1 MDICVGIITYVFV
14 LPFVA
19 ALMARTRRSFT
30 AEYKLAILTAYEAA
44 EPNEKAAILRREG
57 LYSSHVTEWRRA
69 GTAGALAALTRLRGR
84 PGASERDALIEQLRR
99 EKARL
104 EQDLAKSRFVVGVLT
119 KAVRALG
126 DALRAA
132 GHRPHA
138 DAVTDQ
144 AVAVLTPRIGTRAA
158 CVALGESQASYY
170 RRHRAQPSPQPAKSA
185 QARAVDAVARSGPPT
200 Q

>member
-1 MDICVGIITYVFV
+1 VDICVGITTYVSA

-19 ALMARTRRSFT
+19 TLMVRTRRSFT

-44 EPNEKAAILRREG
+44 RPSEKIAILRREG

-69 GTAGALAALTRLRGR
+69 RNTGALAALTKPRGR
-84 PGASERDALIEQLRR
+84 PGVSERDALIEQLRR

-104 EQDLAKSRFVVGVLT
+104 EQDLATSRFVVGVLT
-119 KAVRALG
+119 KAMRALG

-132 GHRPHA
+132 GHRPDA
-138 DAVTDQ
+138 DAATDQ
-144 AVAVLTPRIGTRAA
+144 AVADLTPRIGTRAA
-158 CVALGESQASYY
+158 CAALGESQASYY
-170 RRHRAQPSPQPAKSA
+170 RRHRAQPSPQPAKAA
-185 QARAVDAVARSGPPT
+185 QARAVDAVARSGPLA

>member
-1 MDICVGIITYVFV
+1 VDICVSITI
-14 LPFVA
+14 VA

-30 AEYKLAILTAYEAA
+30 AEYKLAILIAYEAA
-44 EPNEKAAILRREG
+44 RPSEKIAILRREG

-69 GTAGALAALTRLRGR
+69 RDTAALAALTRPRGR
-84 PGASERDALIEQLRR
+84 PGVSERDALIEQLRR

-104 EQDLAKSRFVVGVLT
+104 EQDLAKSRFVVAVLT
-119 KAVRALG
+119 RAVRALG

-132 GHRPHA
+132 GYRPDA

-144 AVAVLTPRIGTRAA
+144 AVAALTPRIGTRAA
-158 CVALGESQASYY
+158 CAALGESQASYY
-170 RRHRAQPSPQPAKSA
+170 RRHRAGPSPQPTRIT
-185 QARAVDAVARSGPPT
+185 QARAVDAVRRGGPLA

>member
-1 MDICVGIITYVFV
+1 VDICVGIITYVFA
-14 LPFVA
+14 LSFVA
-19 ALMARTRRSFT
+19 ALMASTRRSFT

-44 EPNEKAAILRREG
+44 GPNEKTAILRREG
-57 LYSSHVTEWRRA
+57 LYSSHIAEWRRA
-69 GTAGALAALTRLRGR
+69 RTTGALAALTRARGR
-84 PGASERDALIEQLRR
+84 PGASERDALIGELRR

-126 DALRAA
+126 DMLRAT
-132 GHRPHA
+132 GHRTHA

-144 AVAVLTPRIGTRAA
+144 AVAILTPRIGTRAA

-170 RRHRAQPSPQPAKSA
+170 RRYRTQPSPQTAKTA
-185 QARAVDAVARSGPPT
+185 QARAADVVSRSSSPG

>member
-1 MDICVGIITYVFV
+1 
-14 LPFVA
+14 
-19 ALMARTRRSFT
+19 MASTRRSFT

-44 EPNEKAAILRREG
+44 RPGEKIAILRREG
-57 LYSSHVTEWRRA
+57 LYSSHVTEWRQARN
-69 GTAGALAALTRLRGR
+69 TGALAALTRPRGR
-84 PGASERDALIEQLRR
+84 PGVSERDALIEQLRR

-104 EQDLAKSRFVVGVLT
+104 EQELAKSRFVVAVLA

-126 DALRAA
+126 EALRAA

-144 AVAVLTPRIGTRAA
+144 AVSALTPRIGTRAA
-158 CVALGESQASYY
+158 CAALGESQASYY
-170 RRHRAQPSPQPAKSA
+170 RRRRAEPAPLPTRTT
-185 QARAVDAVARSGPPT
+185 QARAMDPVRRVGPRSGRLA

>member
-1 MDICVGIITYVFV
+1 
-14 LPFVA
+14 
-19 ALMARTRRSFT
+19 MARARRSFT

-44 EPNEKAAILRREG
+44 GPNEKIAILRREG

-69 GTAGALAALTRLRGR
+69 RTAGALAALTRPRGR
-84 PGASERDALIEQLRR
+84 PGVSERDALIEQLRR

-119 KAVRALG
+119 KAMRALV

-132 GHRPHA
+132 GHRSDA

-144 AVAVLTPRIGTRAA
+144 AVADLTPQIGTRAA

-170 RRHRAQPSPQPAKSA
+170 RRHRAQPSPQSAKTA
-185 QARAVDAVARSGPPT
+185 QARAVDGVTRRGPLA

>member
-1 MDICVGIITYVFV
+1 MG
-14 LPFVA
+14 
-19 ALMARTRRSFT
+19 RTRRSFT

-44 EPNEKAAILRREG
+44 RPREKIAILRREG

-69 GTAGALAALTRLRGR
+69 RNTGALAALTRPRGR
-84 PGASERDALIEQLRR
+84 PSVSERDALIEQLRR

-104 EQDLAKSRFVVGVLT
+104 EQDLAKSRFVVAVLA
-119 KAVRALG
+119 KAVRALA

-132 GHRPHA
+132 GHRPDA

-144 AVAVLTPRIGTRAA
+144 AVAALAPRIGTRAA
-158 CVALGESQASYY
+158 CAALGESQASYY
-170 RRHRAQPSPQPAKSA
+170 RRHRAERSPRPTRTA
-185 QARAVDAVARSGPPT
+185 QARAVDAVRRIGPQSTPLT